1 MLTPEQH
8 ELAHKNEYDLDSPD
22 SIDFDLLVKCLEDL
36 KQGSVVAQE
45 YCLYRLLKV

>member
-22 SIDFDLLVKCLEDL
+22 SIDFDLLVKCLGDL
-36 KQGSVVAQE
+36 KQGSVAQL
-45 YCLYRLLKV
+45 YCLCRLLKV

>member
-36 KQGSVVAQE
+36 KQGSVAQL